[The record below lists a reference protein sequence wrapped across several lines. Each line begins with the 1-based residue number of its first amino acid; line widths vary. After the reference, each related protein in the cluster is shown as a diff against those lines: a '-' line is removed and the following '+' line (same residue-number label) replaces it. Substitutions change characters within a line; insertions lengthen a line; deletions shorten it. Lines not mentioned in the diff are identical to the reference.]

1 MVKDDEAQS
10 PKEKKQKKK
19 KRKNANGEGTIYKC
33 DEGKFKG
40 RWTGQL
46 VIGTNPET
54 GSPKR
59 KSFYGWSMSE
69 VKDKMKPFREDLE
82 KGIDLQNNITFGKW
96 LDQWMEDYKKLDID
110 LSTWENYYR
119 SINNHAYPQLGHI
132 RLKDLGTNDIQKL
145 YNKMIKGGSA
155 PATVRR
161 NHQIIN
167 GCLAQAEKNKLIS
180 WNPAKA
186 TVLPKLEDDEAR
198 AMTVAEMNIFL
209 NALNGIKGPYKV
221 RVTWRTIFLT
231 LLGTGIRS
239 GEALALRWARIDT
252 RNRIATV
259 MEGIKRTKE
268 KGLVFGD
275 PKTAKS
281 KRSVPLPDEVAIA
294 LRLQRIHQTK
304 VRLAVGAAYENQDL
318 VFGSSKGTPI
328 QPRNLIRKFHEIRDA
343 AGLSKEITVHSLRHT
358 FATRLLERGESLKTV
373 QVLLG
378 HADISTTGNTY
389 AHVMPE
395 IKIAAGVNMNGLLKK
410 DKKISPQLE
419 RTPLMKF

>member
-1 MVKDDEAQS
+1 MAITAKKEA
-10 PKEKKQKKK
+10 PKEKKK

-33 DEGKFKG
+33 ESGKFKG

-46 VIGTNPET
+46 VIGTDPKT
-54 GSPKR
+54 GAPKR
-59 KSFYGWSMSE
+59 KSFYGWSMGE
-69 VKDKMKPFREDLE
+69 VKEKMKPFREDLE

-96 LDQWMEDYKKLDID
+96 IDLWMEDYKKLEIG

-119 SINNHAYPQLGHI
+119 SINNHAYPELGHI
-132 RLKDLGTNDIQKL
+132 RLKDLGPNDIQKL
-145 YNKMIKGGSA
+145 YNKMIKNGSA

-161 NHQIIN
+161 THQIIY
-167 GCLAQAEKNKLIS
+167 GSLTQAVENRLIS

-198 AMTVAEMNIFL
+198 AMTVDEMNIFL
-209 NALNGIKGPYKV
+209 DALNKIKGPYKV

-239 GEALALRWARIDT
+239 GEALALRWARVDI
-252 RNRIATV
+252 RNRTATIT
-259 MEGIKRTKE
+259 EGIKRTKE
-268 KGLVFGD
+268 MGLVFGD
-275 PKTAKS
+275 PKSAKS
-281 KRSVPLPDEVAIA
+281 KRPVPLPNEVAFA
-294 LRLQRIHQTK
+294 LRLLRIHQAK
-304 VRLAVGAAYENQDL
+304 VKLAVGEAYENQDL
-318 VFGSSKGTPI
+318 VFSSSIGTPI
-328 QPRNLIRKFHEIRDA
+328 NPRNLIRKFHEIRDT
-343 AGLSKEITVHSLRHT
+343 AGLSTDITVHSLRHT

-395 IKIAAGVNMNGLLKK
+395 VKVAAAINMNGLLKK
-410 DKKISPQLE
+410 DKKRSPQNGRNLV
-419 RTPLMKF
+419 KKAN